1 MCDLQPVDNFF
12 TAIADDA
19 RISTTHISL
28 YMALLKL
35 WNEGGG
41 RNPIQ
46 VFSKIVMPICKI
58 SGIATYHKCIREL
71 HDYGYIKYTPS
82 FYRSSGSAVFLIGL
96 KSDIYLDGYRVF

>member
-1 MCDLQPVDNFF
+1 MYDLQPVNDFF
-12 TAIADDA
+12 TAIADDV

-35 WNEGGG
+35 WNESGGS
-41 RNPIQ
+41 NPIR
-46 VFSKIVMPICKI
+46 VFSRAVMPICKI

-82 FYRSSGSAVFLIGL
+82 FYRFSGSMVFLIGL
-96 KSDIYLDGYRVF
+96 KSDK